1 MDNPNARGIFWGRG
15 RGGRMNK
22 EKIIIVCP
30 NCFKGFEIDKDFF
43 TFDSPQTKP
52 CSDSADGYGADRSRD
67 RKDKTAD
74 THSPQMRTL
83 QNSASARTSG
93 DTFKKEVGEDA
104 I

>member
-1 MDNPNARGIFWGRG
+1 
-15 RGGRMNK
+15 MNK

-52 CSDSADGYGADRSRD
+52 FRESEVISTFGVR
-67 RKDKTAD
+67 DKTAD